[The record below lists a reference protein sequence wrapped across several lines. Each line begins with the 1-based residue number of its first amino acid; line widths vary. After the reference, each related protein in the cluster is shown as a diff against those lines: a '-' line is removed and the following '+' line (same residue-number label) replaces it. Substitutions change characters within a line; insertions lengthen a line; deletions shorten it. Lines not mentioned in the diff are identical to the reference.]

1 MKKFSFKYKTEIY
14 QPLNKVFD
22 FYSDPKNINLLTPG
36 FIRVTSN
43 PDKKYLKMKL
53 SLYKYVY

>member
-1 MKKFSFKYKTEIY
+1 MKKFSFKYKTEIN

-36 FIRVTSN
+36 FTKVTCN
-43 PDKKYLKMKL
+43 PEKKYLKMKL
-53 SLYKYVY
+53 SLYK